1 MSGAVALI
9 AGISAGVGALGV
21 GVSAY
26 EGSKASANQKAALN
40 QQTQATQTAEANSL
54 STERK
59 NATAQNMADQ
69 QTPDVSTIMAQAAQA
84 AQSGIGSTMLTG
96 PGGVTGGLNLGGGG
110 TNLGGSGTGAAAVVG
125 GAGKGK

>member
-21 GVSAY
+21 GMSAY
-26 EGSKASANQKAALN
+26 EGSKSSANQQAALT

-59 NATAQNMADQ
+59 NATAQNMEDQ
-69 QTPDVSTIMAQAAQA
+69 QMPDVSTIMAQAATA
-84 AQSGIGSTMLTG
+84 AQSGVGSTMLTG
-96 PGGVTGGLNLGGGG
+96 PGGVTGGLNLGGGS
-110 TNLGGSGTGAAAVVG
+110 TSLGGVGTGSTAV
-125 GAGKGK
+125 AGKGK